1 MLRIDVEL
9 TDTFGGEA
17 NYSWVRREK
26 FTLPDNASDRLIM
39 KRAKDAVLLTG
50 VRGRWTDYGDQLT
63 FRPYGRHMI
72 LFVTVTPLNEG
83 DER

>member
-1 MLRIDVEL
+1 MLRIDAEL

-26 FTLPDNASDRLIM
+26 ITLPDNASDRLIM

-50 VRGRWTDYGDQLT
+50 VRGRWTSYGEQLT
-63 FRPYGRHMI
+63 FQPYGRCII
-72 LFVTVTPLNEG
+72 LFVNVDTVEE
-83 DER
+83 DDQ